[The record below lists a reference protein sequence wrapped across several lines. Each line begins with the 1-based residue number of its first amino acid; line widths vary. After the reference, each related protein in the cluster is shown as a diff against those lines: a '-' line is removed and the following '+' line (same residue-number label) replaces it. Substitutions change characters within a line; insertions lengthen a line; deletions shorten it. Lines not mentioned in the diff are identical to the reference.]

1 MQVADGAD
9 RLDAGERPEA
19 IQQAPRVDA
28 RLVALALRTAE
39 RELDPDLWV
48 LETKTM
54 DRQLALMRLPQQLS
68 AFVLSAFGA
77 LALALAAVGLY
88 CLVSYSVARRTDEIG
103 IRMALGAN
111 SSRVVRVLGA
121 GGLQLV
127 VIGGA
132 LGLTLA
138 VVATRL
144 LGGLLFEV
152 DALDPL
158 TFVGVPVVLG
168 AAALL
173 AAYLP
178 RPAAPA
184 ESIPSRRSEPIE
196 CRRPARHGST
206 ASCSSRTVTI
216 PCRLRDGLGTA
227 GRHRLHD
234 GWTSLSAGEV
244 WSGRTLVAG
253 GRVNLAGHAFDL
265 VDAGTPWTGA
275 RRPSSTSLATRQ
287 RDPVHVDVLRVLELV
302 DPSWSALR
310 RLEQPDMERLD
321 GGKELFEGVR
331 RLVRLDAGLAFERGL
346 VGSVN
351 DQHPRDHGNGHGPER
366 GGHRFLWRIGK
377 PLPPCFEYR
386 VPRLRMDALE
396 EHHVGDVVRMPFPY
410 RDGAE
415 HLLLFLPT

>member
-1 MQVADGAD
+1 M
-9 RLDAGERPEA
+9 
-19 IQQAPRVDA
+19 
-28 RLVALALRTAE
+28 
-39 RELDPDLWV
+39 
-48 LETKTM
+48 
-54 DRQLALMRLPQQLS
+54 
-68 AFVLSAFGA
+68 

-88 CLVSYSVARRTDEIG
+88 GVVSYSVARRTGEIG
-103 IRMALGAN
+103 IRMALGAD

-158 TFVGVPVVLG
+158 TFVGVPLVLG

-178 RPAAPA
+178 APAPA
-184 ESIPSRRSEPIE
+184 ESIPSRRSGPTE
-196 CRRPARHGST
+196 CGRPARHGST

-244 WSGRTLVAG
+244 WSGRRFVAG

-302 DPSWSALR
+302 DPSWSAVR
-310 RLEQPDMERLD
+310 RLDQPDMERLD
-321 GGKELFEGVR
+321 GDEELLEGVR

-346 VGSVN
+346 IGSVN

-366 GGHRFLWRIGK
+366 GGYRFLGRIGE

-386 VPRLRMDALE
+386 VPRLRVDALDH
-396 EHHVGDVVRMPFPY
+396 HHVVDVVRVPFSY
-410 RDGAE
+410 RDGAQR
-415 HLLLFLPT
+415 LLLFLPA